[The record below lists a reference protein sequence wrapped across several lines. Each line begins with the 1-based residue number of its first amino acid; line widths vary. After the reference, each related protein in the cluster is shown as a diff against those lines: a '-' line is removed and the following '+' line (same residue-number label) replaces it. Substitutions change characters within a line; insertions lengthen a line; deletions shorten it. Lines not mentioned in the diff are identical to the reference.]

1 MMLKPY
7 MNELLKK
14 VHNRYLL
21 VNVTARRARDVAEQS
36 EESGIALEKKPVSIA
51 LEEIYD
57 GKGTKGIYEEQQAN
71 AKK

>member
-57 GKGTKGIYEEQQAN
+57 GTVTTVIYDEQQAD
-71 AKK
+71 AQ